1 MWEILTKQE
10 ITEIWSRSGGS
21 SGRVAYAMGILL
33 GRGVVERI
41 ASGIYLIQDEA
52 KIIHSKSTHMPSDSI
67 LRKNPQSR
75 RTSSPAPLPK
85 ELTEAYWQVIAKLIQ
100 MHAPSGGVIGWE
112 KALEIHLSNYSI
124 PDILIIYT
132 RDTAIRIKL
141 SDGREV
147 HFRTLTSGPKTG
159 RKNLWRTIVDHAI
172 EINPPTPLD
181 RGVRNWF
188 QICGR
193 ELALLEALSLRR
205 HDAGVE
211 EANISRFFRSFAA
224 SIDRDI
230 LGDLTR
236 LRYIRPL
243 NRLRVLARDMGYT
256 ELYAMTLEIIRDE
269 GGGCYLNL

>member
-1 MWEILTKQE
+1 
-10 ITEIWSRSGGS
+10 
-21 SGRVAYAMGILL
+21 
-33 GRGVVERI
+33 
-41 ASGIYLIQDEA
+41 
-52 KIIHSKSTHMPSDSI
+52 
-67 LRKNPQSR
+67 
-75 RTSSPAPLPK
+75 
-85 ELTEAYWQVIAKLIQ
+85 
-100 MHAPSGGVIGWE
+100 MHAPSGGVIGSE

-124 PDILIIYT
+124 PDILIVYT
-132 RDTAIRIKL
+132 RDTTLRVKMM
-141 SDGREV
+141 DGREV
-147 HFRTLTSGPKTG
+147 HFRTLVSGPKTG

-172 EINPPTPLD
+172 TVEIPEPI
-181 RGVRNWF
+181 

-224 SIDRDI
+224 SIDREI